1 MENVLKGKHVGFS
14 HFREEYIEHIA
25 KQQWD
30 NELLRHLSW
39 DALHPWGLEE
49 WKDFTINKGEDDRF
63 LFAILQKEQRGQGYG
78 FEAVSLICK
87 FAFYELGLHKI
98 RLAVNSNNQ
107 KAIHVYEKVGFK
119 KEGIDREAL
128 FQDGQWLDIYNY
140 GILQKEWLQMIKAE
154 S

>member
-1 MENVLKGKHVGFS
+1 M
-14 HFREEYIEHIA
+14 
-25 KQQWD
+25 
-30 NELLRHLSW
+30 
-39 DALHPWGLEE
+39 
-49 WKDFTINKGEDDRF
+49 
-63 LFAILQKEQRGQGYG
+63 
-78 FEAVSLICK
+78 SLICK

-140 GILQKEWLQMIKAE
+140 GILQKEWLQMVKAE